1 MSVGPEV
8 RDAEGTVAL
17 ASSSRLT
24 GILLVALSA
33 TSFASGTVMVKLAF
47 GEGAGLG
54 VLVVS
59 RLGLGAL
66 LLWGL
71 ALVGRVTIK
80 VPPRRWPAVW
90 WMGAL
95 SAGVGVLLFGA
106 TERIPASTTTLLLYV
121 YPALVAAISVALGR
135 ERPSATKI
143 AALAIGLLGVLL
155 VLGTPTSRLD
165 PIGIALALSAALA
178 LALYVIAAQRGAAG
192 MSPLV
197 AGALILSAATVVYLP
212 FGLLTGELTS
222 GGIGDAWWLVVGVGL
237 ATGAA
242 IALFLAGLARLEPIR
257 ASIGSTW
264 EPVAAVVL
272 SSIFLAER
280 LSGLQLVGGLLVVA
294 AVATLPLIRDSGDAT
309 TSPGPPIA

>member
-1 MSVGPEV
+1 
-8 RDAEGTVAL
+8 
-17 ASSSRLT
+17 
-24 GILLVALSA
+24 VALSA
-33 TSFASGTVMVKLAF
+33 TSFASATVMVKLAF
-47 GEGAGLG
+47 REEAGLG

-66 LLWGL
+66 LLWGI
-71 ALVGRVTIK
+71 ALLRGVTIR
-80 VPPRRWPAVW
+80 VPEGRWPAVW

-95 SAGVGVLLFGA
+95 SAVVGVLLFGA

-121 YPALVAAISVALGR
+121 YPAMVAAISVALGR

-143 AALAIGLLGVLL
+143 AALLIGLLGVLL
-155 VLGTPTSRLD
+155 VLGTPTGSLD
-165 PIGIALALSAALA
+165 PVGIALALAAALA

-197 AGALILSAATVVYLP
+197 AGALILSTATVVYLP
-212 FGLLTGELTS
+212 FGLLSGELTS
-222 GGIGDAWWLVVGVGL
+222 GGLGDAWWLVAGVGV
-237 ATGAA
+237 ATGVA
-242 IALFLAGLARLEPIR
+242 IALFLAGLARLDPVR

-272 SSIFLAER
+272 SAIFLSER

-294 AVATLPLIRDSGDAT
+294 AVATLPLIRDPEDAT
-309 TSPGPPIA
+309 TPPGPPIA

>member
-1 MSVGPEV
+1 M
-8 RDAEGTVAL
+8 
-17 ASSSRLT
+17 
-24 GILLVALSA
+24 ALSA

-71 ALVGRVTIK
+71 TLVGRVTIK

-121 YPALVAAISVALGR
+121 YPAMVAAISVALGR

-155 VLGTPTSRLD
+155 VLGTPTGRLD

-197 AGALILSAATVVYLP
+197 AGALILSAATVAYLP

-222 GGIGDAWWLVVGVGL
+222 GGVGDAWWLVVGVGL

-257 ASIGSTW
+257 ASIASTW

>member
-1 MSVGPEV
+1 M
-8 RDAEGTVAL
+8 
-17 ASSSRLT
+17 
-24 GILLVALSA
+24 ALSA

-121 YPALVAAISVALGR
+121 YPALVAAISVAIGR

-155 VLGTPTSRLD
+155 VLGTPTGRLD

-197 AGALILSAATVVYLP
+197 AGALILSTATVTYLP

>member
-1 MSVGPEV
+1 M
-8 RDAEGTVAL
+8 
-17 ASSSRLT
+17 
-24 GILLVALSA
+24 ALSA

-71 ALVGRVTIK
+71 ALVGGVAIK

-106 TERIPASTTTLLLYV
+106 TERVPASTTTLLLYV

-135 ERPSATKI
+135 ERPGATKI

-155 VLGTPTSRLD
+155 VLGTPTGRLD

-294 AVATLPLIRDSGDAT
+294 AVATLPLIRESQDAT
-309 TSPGPPIA
+309 TPPGPPIA